1 MSQLTVDDAE
11 CTRCG
16 ICVLECPP
24 RIIEMLDP
32 KALPTVIPDQAER
45 CITCGHC
52 VAVCPF
58 AAISLKAMK
67 PEDCETVSKELLP
80 TAEQVEYFL
89 KSRRSI
95 RVYKENRVPH
105 VVLAKLIDIARY
117 APSGQNAQPVQWLIV
132 EDPAEVRKLAA
143 LVIEWMSLLVRKSPR
158 IVEQFHFDKFVSAW
172 ERGEDRVLRGAPHV
186 IVAHAPKDTALA
198 QENCAMALTYLELAA
213 YSQGLGTCWAGY
225 LMAAASSFPALI
237 NAMALPGGHRC
248 FSAMIVGYPKHE
260 FKRIPLRNEPS
271 IIWH

>member
-1 MSQLTVDDAE
+1 MSVFTVDDAK

-16 ICVLECPP
+16 ICMEECPP

-32 KALPTVIPDQAER
+32 KAIPSVIPDQAER

-58 AAISLKAMK
+58 AAIDLKAMK
-67 PEDCETVSKELLP
+67 PEECDLVQKELLP

-95 RVYKENRVPH
+95 RVYKEDRVPH
-105 VVLAKLIDIARY
+105 AVLAKLIDTARY
-117 APSGQNAQPVQWLIV
+117 APSGHNAQPVHWMVV
-132 EDPAEVRKLAA
+132 EDPKEVRKLAA
-143 LVIEWMSLLVRKSPR
+143 LVIEWMNLLNRKSPR
-158 IVEQFHFDKFVSAW
+158 LMEQFHFDLFVKAW
-172 ERGEDRVLRGAPHV
+172 ERGEDRVLRGAPHL

-198 QENCAMALTYLELAA
+198 QENCAIALTYLELAA

-225 LMAAASSFPALI
+225 LLAAASSFPALI
-237 NAMALPGGHRC
+237 NALALPGGHKC
-248 FSAMIVGYPKHE
+248 FGAMMVGYPEHE

-271 IIWH
+271 IIWR

>member
-1 MSQLTVDDAE
+1 MSVFTVDDAK

-16 ICVLECPP
+16 ICMEECPP

-32 KALPTVIPDQAER
+32 KAMPSVIPDQAER

-58 AAISLKAMK
+58 AAIGLKAMR

-95 RVYKENRVPH
+95 RIYKEDRVPH
-105 VVLAKLIDIARY
+105 AVLTKLIDIARY
-117 APSGQNAQPVQWLIV
+117 APSGHNAQPVQWLIV
-132 EDPAEVRKLAA
+132 EDPKEVRKLAS
-143 LVIEWMSLLVRKSPR
+143 LVVDWMNLLNRKSPR
-158 IVEQFHFDKFVSAW
+158 LMEQFHFDIFVNAW
-172 ERGEDRVLRGAPHV
+172 QRGEDRVLWGAPHV

-198 QENCAMALTYLELAA
+198 QENCAIALTYLELAA

-225 LMAAASSFPALI
+225 LLAAASSFPAII
-237 NAMALPGGHRC
+237 NALALPGGHRC
-248 FSAMIVGYPKHE
+248 FGAMMVGYPKYE

-271 IIWH
+271 IIWR

>member
-1 MSQLTVDDAE
+1 MSVFAVDDAK

-16 ICVLECPP
+16 ICIQECPP

-32 KALPTVIPDQAER
+32 KALPTIIPDQAER

-58 AAISLKAMK
+58 AAVGLKAMTS
-67 PEDCETVSKELLP
+67 EDCETMSKELLP
-80 TAEQVEYFL
+80 TAEQVEYLL

-95 RVYKENRVPH
+95 RVYKEKPVPH
-105 VVLAKLIDIARY
+105 AVLAKLIDIAHY
-117 APSGQNAQPVQWLIV
+117 APSGHNAQSVQWLIV
-132 EDPAEVRKLAA
+132 EDSAEVKKLAE
-143 LVIEWMSLLVRKSPR
+143 LVIQWMSLLVKKSPR
-158 IVEQFHFDKFVSAW
+158 LVEQFHFDIFVNGW
-172 ERGEDRVLRGAPHV
+172 ERGEDRVLRSAPHL

-198 QENCAMALTYLELAA
+198 QENSAIALTYLELAA

-225 LMAAASSFPALI
+225 FMAAASSFPALI
-237 NAMALPGGHRC
+237 NELGLPGGHKC
-248 FSAMIVGYPKHE
+248 FGAMMVGYPKHE